1 MTNNEM
7 TTQKPTD
14 NVYLAD
20 VVGSAWWSPN
30 LQKFLKKKRVMNR
43 IYRDTET
50 GIWWIGCTDGRFY
63 AGAKFLGVLCF
74 GTKVESWAISESMAE
89 RFEDRTEQFWKCAN
103 YFGRRMFRRWY
114 WD

>member
-1 MTNNEM
+1 MTI
-7 TTQKPTD
+7 QKPTD
-14 NVYLAD
+14 NVFLAN

-30 LQKFLKKKRVMNR
+30 LQKFLKKKPYFNR
-43 IYRDTET
+43 IFRDTET
-50 GIWWIGCTDGRFY
+50 GIWYIGLTDGRFY
-63 AGAKFLGVLCF
+63 AGAKLLGVLC
-74 GTKVESWAISESMAE
+74 GGKLADTWAISERQAE